1 MVVLYNGLLY
11 TYTMILLLLHLYNIA
26 ACCRL
31 TTNGRLYNPAYSLC
45 YFTGCKVVALDEWLL
60 YTSFM
65 LLLTQS
71 RETQMNYK
79 VTRTDDGFW
88 AVTDEMGTHLA
99 VEDTRSR
106 ARELAREMNMPA
118 PTTHKIEGY
127 YGTGTGP
134 VEVIAEA
141 AVEVDTVVDEVTETA
156 TVDTATEATDDFVDT
171 ECNADGK
178 PLMKSQRVRLRIT
191 YAKANN
197 QTDEVVVKWAVD
209 TLGMQRQ
216 LARAYV
222 KNNWHKA

>member
-1 MVVLYNGLLY
+1 
-11 TYTMILLLLHLYNIA
+11 
-26 ACCRL
+26 
-31 TTNGRLYNPAYSLC
+31 
-45 YFTGCKVVALDEWLL
+45 
-60 YTSFM
+60 
-65 LLLTQS
+65 
-71 RETQMNYK
+71 MNYK

-88 AVTDEMGTHLA
+88 AVTDEMGTHFA

-106 ARELAREMNMPA
+106 ARQLAAQMNMPA

-134 VEVIAEA
+134 VEVVKDVA
-141 AVEVDTVVDEVTETA
+141 VDTVAEVA
-156 TVDTATEATDDFVDT
+156 TDAVDTVAEVVDDFVDT
-171 ECNADGK
+171 EFNADGK

-197 QTDEVVVKWAVD
+197 QTDEVVVKWAID

-222 KNNWHKA
+222 KNNWSKA